1 MMLTGVF
8 SAGLAFLIWGTFPIY
23 LRALQGIPP
32 LEILAN
38 RVCWSVV
45 FLGLLL
51 LLRRQWGWLAQIK
64 NNPKLLLSFVASALM
79 LTLNWVI
86 YICSVNAGQIID
98 ATLGYFI
105 TPLVN
110 VLFGLMLGER
120 LRIGQWMSMALA
132 ASGVAWLTF
141 SAGQLPWIGLGL
153 AASFGLYG
161 LLRKTAA
168 LGALEGLSIETLII
182 FPVALGFLLI
192 PSSGSSHSMGGISM
206 STSLSTSLSTT
217 LLLIAAGPVTAIP
230 LLLFAHG
237 ARRIPLSVLGILQYI
252 GPTIQFLLG
261 VWLYHEPF
269 EGNKLIGFSII
280 WSALALYSAEGL
292 WRAWL
297 VRDR

>member
-23 LRALQGIPP
+23 LRTLQGIPP

-51 LLRRQWGWLAQIK
+51 LLRRQWGWLTQIR
-64 NNPKLLLSFVASALM
+64 NNPKLLLSFVDSALM

-86 YICSVNAGQIID
+86 YIWSVNAGQIID

-120 LRIGQWMSMALA
+120 LRIGQWTSVILA

-141 SAGQLPWIGLGL
+141 SAGQLPWVGLML
-153 AASFGLYG
+153 AASFGMYG

-182 FPVALGFLLI
+182 LPAALGFLLI
-192 PSSGSSHSMGGISM
+192 PGSGSSHSVGGD
-206 STSLSTSLSTT
+206 SLSTSL
-217 LLLIAAGPVTAIP
+217 LLMAAGPVTAIP

-269 EGNKLIGFSII
+269 EGNKMIGFSII

>member
-1 MMLTGVF
+1 MMLTGVL
-8 SAGLAFLIWGTFPIY
+8 SAGLAFLIWGAFPIY

-38 RVCWSVV
+38 RVCWSVA

-51 LLRRQWGWLAQIK
+51 LLRRQWGWLAKIK
-64 NNPKLLLSFVASALM
+64 DNPKLLLSFVASALM

-86 YICSVNAGQIID
+86 YIWSVNAGQIID

-120 LRIGQWMSMALA
+120 LRIGQWTAVALA
-132 ASGVAWLTF
+132 ASGVAWLTL

-192 PSSGSSHSMGGISM
+192 PGSGSSHSMGG
-206 STSLSTSLSTT
+206 TSLTTT
-217 LLLIAAGPVTAIP
+217 LLLMAAGPVTAIP

-269 EGNKLIGFSII
+269 GGNKLIGFSII

-297 VRDR
+297 LRER

>member
-1 MMLTGVF
+1 MMLTGVL
-8 SAGLAFLIWGTFPIY
+8 SAGLAFLIWGAFPIY

-51 LLRRQWGWLAQIK
+51 LMRRQWSWLAKIR

-86 YICSVNAGQIID
+86 YIWSVNAGQIID

-120 LRIGQWMSMALA
+120 LRLGQWTAVALA

-192 PSSGSSHSMGGISM
+192 PGSGSSHSMGGA
-206 STSLSTSLSTT
+206 SLTTT
-217 LLLIAAGPVTAIP
+217 LLLMAAGPVTAIP

-269 EGNKLIGFSII
+269 GGNKLIGFSII

-297 VRDR
+297 VRER

>member
-1 MMLTGVF
+1 MLTGVF

-23 LRALQGIPP
+23 LRTLQGIPP

-51 LLRRQWGWLAQIK
+51 LLRRQWGWLTQIR
-64 NNPKLLLSFVASALM
+64 NNPKLLLSFVDSALM

-86 YICSVNAGQIID
+86 YIWSVNAGQIID

-120 LRIGQWMSMALA
+120 LRIGQWTSVILA

-141 SAGQLPWIGLGL
+141 SAGQLPWVGLML
-153 AASFGLYG
+153 AASFGMYG

-182 FPVALGFLLI
+182 LPAALGFLLI
-192 PSSGSSHSMGGISM
+192 PGSGSSHSVGGD
-206 STSLSTSLSTT
+206 SLSTSL
-217 LLLIAAGPVTAIP
+217 LLMAAGPVTAIP

-269 EGNKLIGFSII
+269 EGNKMIGFSII

>member
-1 MMLTGVF
+1 MLSGVL
-8 SAGLAFLIWGTFPIY
+8 SAGLVFLIWGAFPIY

-51 LLRRQWGWLAQIK
+51 LLRRQWGWLAKIR
-64 NNPKLLLSFVASALM
+64 NNPKLVLSFVASALM

-86 YICSVNAGQIID
+86 YIWSVNAGQIID

-120 LRIGQWMSMALA
+120 LRIGQWMAVALA
-132 ASGVAWLTF
+132 ASGVAWLTV

-192 PSSGSSHSMGGISM
+192 PGSGSSHSMGG
-206 STSLSTSLSTT
+206 TSLTTT
-217 LLLIAAGPVTAIP
+217 LLLMAAGPVTAIP

-269 EGNKLIGFSII
+269 GGNKLIGFSII

-292 WRAWL
+292 RRAWL
-297 VRDR
+297 VRER

>member
-1 MMLTGVF
+1 MLTGVF

-23 LRALQGIPP
+23 LRTLQGIPP

-51 LLRRQWGWLAQIK
+51 LLRRQWGWLAQIR

-86 YICSVNAGQIID
+86 YIWSVNAGQIID

-120 LRIGQWMSMALA
+120 LRIGQWTSVVLA

-141 SAGQLPWIGLGL
+141 SAGQLPWVGLML
-153 AASFGLYG
+153 AASFGMYG

-182 FPVALGFLLI
+182 LPAALGFLLI
-192 PSSGSSHSMGGISM
+192 PGSGSSHSVGGD
-206 STSLSTSLSTT
+206 SLSTSL
-217 LLLIAAGPVTAIP
+217 LLMAAGPVTAIP

-269 EGNKLIGFSII
+269 EGNKMIGFSII

>member
-1 MMLTGVF
+1 MLSGVL
-8 SAGLAFLIWGTFPIY
+8 SAGLAFLIWGAFPIY

-45 FLGLLL
+45 FLALLL
-51 LLRRQWGWLAQIK
+51 LLRRQWRWLAQIK
-64 NNPKLLLSFVASALM
+64 HNPKILLSFVASALM
-79 LTLNWVI
+79 LTLNWVV
-86 YICSVNAGQIID
+86 YIWSVNAGHIID

-120 LRIGQWMSMALA
+120 LRIGQWASVVLA
-132 ASGVAWLTF
+132 AGGVAWLTL
-141 SAGQLPWIGLGL
+141 SAGQLPWVGLTL

-161 LLRKTAA
+161 LLRKTAT

-182 FPVALGFLLI
+182 LPLALAFLLM
-192 PSSGSSHSMGGISM
+192 PGSGSSHSMGGD
-206 STSLSTSLSTT
+206 SLTMT
-217 LLLIAAGPVTAIP
+217 LLLMAAGPVTAIP

-269 EGNKLIGFSII
+269 EGNKLVGFSII
-280 WSALALYSAEGL
+280 WSALLLYSAEGL
-292 WRAWL
+292 WRTWRRRERNL
-297 VRDR
+297 

>member
-23 LRALQGIPP
+23 LRTLQGIPP

-51 LLRRQWGWLAQIK
+51 LLRRQWGWLAQIR

-86 YICSVNAGQIID
+86 YIWSVNAGQIID

-120 LRIGQWMSMALA
+120 LRIGQWTSVVLA

-141 SAGQLPWIGLGL
+141 SAGQLPWVGLML
-153 AASFGLYG
+153 AASFGMYG

-182 FPVALGFLLI
+182 LPAALGFLLI
-192 PSSGSSHSMGGISM
+192 PGSGSSHSVGGD
-206 STSLSTSLSTT
+206 SLSTSL
-217 LLLIAAGPVTAIP
+217 LLMAAGPVTAIP

-269 EGNKLIGFSII
+269 EGNKMIGFSII

>member
-1 MMLTGVF
+1 MLSGVL
-8 SAGLAFLIWGTFPIY
+8 SAGLAFLIWGAFPIY

-51 LLRRQWGWLAQIK
+51 LLRRQWGWLAKIR
-64 NNPKLLLSFVASALM
+64 NNPKLVLSFVASALM

-86 YICSVNAGQIID
+86 YIWSVNAGQIID

-120 LRIGQWMSMALA
+120 LRIGQWMAVALA
-132 ASGVAWLTF
+132 ASGVAWLTV

-192 PSSGSSHSMGGISM
+192 PGSGSSHSMGG
-206 STSLSTSLSTT
+206 TSLTTT
-217 LLLIAAGPVTAIP
+217 LLLMAAGPVTAIP

-269 EGNKLIGFSII
+269 GGNKLIGFSII

-292 WRAWL
+292 RRAWL
-297 VRDR
+297 VRER

>member
-23 LRALQGIPP
+23 LRTLQGIPP

-51 LLRRQWGWLAQIK
+51 LLRRQWGWLTQIR

-86 YICSVNAGQIID
+86 YIWSVNAGQIID

-120 LRIGQWMSMALA
+120 LRIGQWTSVILA

-141 SAGQLPWIGLGL
+141 SAGQLPWVGLML
-153 AASFGLYG
+153 AASFGMYG

-182 FPVALGFLLI
+182 LPAALGFLLI
-192 PSSGSSHSMGGISM
+192 PGSGSSHSVGGD
-206 STSLSTSLSTT
+206 SLSTSL
-217 LLLIAAGPVTAIP
+217 LLMAAGPVTAIP

-269 EGNKLIGFSII
+269 EGNKMIGFSII

>member
-1 MMLTGVF
+1 MMLTGVL
-8 SAGLAFLIWGTFPIY
+8 SAGLAFLIWGAFPIY

-51 LLRRQWGWLAQIK
+51 LMRRQWSWLAKIR

-86 YICSVNAGQIID
+86 YIWSVNAGQIID

-120 LRIGQWMSMALA
+120 LRLGQWTAVALA

-192 PSSGSSHSMGGISM
+192 PGSGSSHSMGGA
-206 STSLSTSLSTT
+206 SLTIT
-217 LLLIAAGPVTAIP
+217 LLLMAAGPVTAIP

-269 EGNKLIGFSII
+269 GGNKLIGFSII

-292 WRAWL
+292 LRAWL
-297 VRDR
+297 VREP

>member
-1 MMLTGVF
+1 MLNGVL
-8 SAGLAFLIWGTFPIY
+8 SAGLAFVIWGAFPIY

-45 FLGLLL
+45 FLSLLL
-51 LLRRQWGWLAQIK
+51 LARRQWGWLTQIR
-64 NNPKLLLSFVASALM
+64 NNPKLLLSFMASALM
-79 LTLNWVI
+79 LTMNWVI
-86 YICSVNAGQIID
+86 YIWSVNAGQIID

-120 LRIGQWMSMALA
+120 LRRGQWASVALA
-132 ASGVAWLTF
+132 ASGVVWLTV
-141 SAGQLPWIGLGL
+141 SAGQLPWIGLML

-161 LLRKTAA
+161 MLRKTAA

-182 FPVALGFLLI
+182 LPAALGYLLI
-192 PSSGSSHSMGGISM
+192 PGSGSSHSMGGDA
-206 STSLSTSLSTT
+206 LSTT
-217 LLLIAAGPVTAIP
+217 LLLMAAGPVTAIP
-230 LLLFAHG
+230 LLLFAQG

-252 GPTIQFLLG
+252 GPTLQFLLG

-269 EGNKLIGFSII
+269 GGNKLVGFSII

-297 VRDR
+297 GRERHL

>member
-1 MMLTGVF
+1 MMLTGVL
-8 SAGLAFLIWGTFPIY
+8 SAGLAFLIWGAFPIY
-23 LRALQGIPP
+23 LRALQSIPP

-51 LLRRQWGWLAQIK
+51 LMRRQWSWLAKIR

-86 YICSVNAGQIID
+86 YIWSVNAGQIID

-120 LRIGQWMSMALA
+120 LRLGQWTAVALA

-192 PSSGSSHSMGGISM
+192 PGSGSSHSMGGA
-206 STSLSTSLSTT
+206 SLTTT
-217 LLLIAAGPVTAIP
+217 LLLMAAGPVTAIP

-269 EGNKLIGFSII
+269 GGNKLIGFSII

-297 VRDR
+297 VRER

>member
-1 MMLTGVF
+1 MLSGVL
-8 SAGLAFLIWGTFPIY
+8 SAGLAFLIWGAFPIY
-23 LRALQGIPP
+23 LRALQAIPP

-51 LLRRQWGWLAQIK
+51 LLRRQWGWLAKIR
-64 NNPKLLLSFVASALM
+64 NNPKLVLSFVASALM

-86 YICSVNAGQIID
+86 YIWSVNAGQIID

-120 LRIGQWMSMALA
+120 LRIGQWTAVALA
-132 ASGVAWLTF
+132 ASGVAWLTV

-192 PSSGSSHSMGGISM
+192 PGSGSSHSMGG
-206 STSLSTSLSTT
+206 TSLTTT
-217 LLLIAAGPVTAIP
+217 LLLMAAGPVTAIP

-269 EGNKLIGFSII
+269 GGNKLIGFSII

-292 WRAWL
+292 RRAWL
-297 VRDR
+297 VRER

>member
-1 MMLTGVF
+1 MLSGVL
-8 SAGLAFLIWGTFPIY
+8 SAGLAFLIWGAFPIY

-51 LLRRQWGWLAQIK
+51 LLRRQWGWLAKIR
-64 NNPKLLLSFVASALM
+64 NNPKLVLSFVASALM

-86 YICSVNAGQIID
+86 YIWSVNAGQIID

-120 LRIGQWMSMALA
+120 LRIGQWMAVALA
-132 ASGVAWLTF
+132 ASGVAWLTV

-192 PSSGSSHSMGGISM
+192 PGSGSSHSMGG
-206 STSLSTSLSTT
+206 TSLTTT
-217 LLLIAAGPVTAIP
+217 LLLMAAGPVTAIP

-269 EGNKLIGFSII
+269 GGNKLIGFSII

-292 WRAWL
+292 LRAWL
-297 VRDR
+297 VREP

>member
-1 MMLTGVF
+1 MMLTGVL
-8 SAGLAFLIWGTFPIY
+8 SAGLAFLIWGAFPIY

-51 LLRRQWGWLAQIK
+51 LLRRQWAWLAKIK
-64 NNPKLLLSFVASALM
+64 NNPKLLFSFVASALM

-86 YICSVNAGQIID
+86 YIWSVNAGQIID

-120 LRIGQWMSMALA
+120 LRLGQWAAVALA
-132 ASGVAWLTF
+132 ASGVAWLTV

-182 FPVALGFLLI
+182 FPAALGFLLI
-192 PSSGSSHSMGGISM
+192 PGSGSSHSMGGA
-206 STSLSTSLSTT
+206 SLTTT
-217 LLLIAAGPVTAIP
+217 LLLMAAGPVTAIP

-269 EGNKLIGFSII
+269 GGNKLIGFFII

-297 VRDR
+297 VRER

>member
-1 MMLTGVF
+1 MLTGVL
-8 SAGLAFLIWGTFPIY
+8 SAGLAFLIWGAFPIY
-23 LRALQGIPP
+23 LRALQSIPP

-51 LLRRQWGWLAQIK
+51 LLRRQWGWLAKIK

-86 YICSVNAGQIID
+86 YIWSVNAGQIID

-120 LRIGQWMSMALA
+120 LRIGQWTAVALA

-192 PSSGSSHSMGGISM
+192 PGSGSSHSMGGA
-206 STSLSTSLSTT
+206 SLTTT
-217 LLLIAAGPVTAIP
+217 LLLMAAGPVTAIP

-269 EGNKLIGFSII
+269 GGNKLIGFSII

-297 VRDR
+297 VREP